1 MKELED
7 TNSTLKADLQRA
19 RSSLSNEPKMKEKVA
34 ELEGCVDTLK
44 QQNSQLQV
52 CKLETTCVCKVSRK
66 GGSIE
71 LIGLICWTLSG

>member
-19 RSSLSNEPKMKEKVA
+19 RSSLSNEPKMKEKMA

-52 CKLETTCVCKVSRK
+52 CKLETTCVCKVSHE
-66 GGSIE
+66 GGSIK

>member
-7 TNSTLKADLQRA
+7 TNSVLKADLQRA
-19 RSSLSNEPKMKEKVA
+19 RSSLSNEPKVKEKVA

-52 CKLETTCVCKVSRK
+52 CKLETTCMR
-66 GGSIE
+66 
-71 LIGLICWTLSG
+71 